1 MFLITTTFLIEK
13 QFLTVSGSSHP
24 HSVILGLLDL
34 YWTLFGL
41 CVSNVVCWVGLHG
54 GLFLVLEAHS
64 ATAAVRLSIQS
75 VVSSAS
81 IMSTLEDI
89 LCCFKV
95 DNNHQPTLFGLFQQL
110 PSRILQ
116 TASDFF
122 AQ

>member
-41 CVSNVVCWVGLHG
+41 CVSNVVFWVGLHG

-64 ATAAVRLSIQS
+64 ASAAVRLSIQS

-81 IMSTLEDI
+81 KMFSMEDI
-89 LCCFKV
+89 LCCFEV
-95 DNNHQPTLFGLFQQL
+95 ISLITPTSWSLTPI
-110 PSRILQ
+110 PSGGIVAFLL
-116 TASDFF
+116 
-122 AQ
+122 